1 MRVFFGAWCESKA
14 VKISSIDMSDNMKTE
29 GILILQSCIFVSS
42 GASGNDVG
50 GS

>member
-29 GILILQSCIFVSS
+29 GNLDSSELYICVIRCIRK
-42 GASGNDVG
+42 
-50 GS
+50 